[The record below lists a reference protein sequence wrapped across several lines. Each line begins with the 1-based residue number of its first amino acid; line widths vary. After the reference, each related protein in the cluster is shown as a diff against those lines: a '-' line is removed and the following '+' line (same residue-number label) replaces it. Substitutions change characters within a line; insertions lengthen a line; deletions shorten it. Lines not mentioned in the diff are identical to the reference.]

1 MSIVEK
7 AIGRVPS
14 GKARLRP
21 SDPRSKPADQSPDEP
36 VASPDI
42 SVEQLT
48 ASGMYVLEND
58 TIAAKEF
65 RFLKRPL
72 MARVFGV
79 SGAQAPA
86 GRVVMVTSDLPQ
98 VGKSFIALNL
108 AASIAQEQLTSVVLV
123 DADPLR
129 RTLSS
134 SLGISDQPGV
144 LDVLSDH
151 GLQAEEVLLQTGL
164 PGLSI
169 FPAGSP
175 RPDSTELLASRRADD
190 VLGMLQGL
198 DTVVILDAPP
208 LLPTSEARA
217 AIEKV
222 SHALVVVEAGR
233 STTAELDTMLK
244 MLEGSK
250 ASVSLVL
257 NKAPRSSRAPQ
268 LYRYEY

>member
-14 GKARLRP
+14 GKARLRT
-21 SDPRSKPADQSPDEP
+21 ADRESGIPIQPEKIG
-36 VASPDI
+36 VPDI
-42 SVEQLT
+42 TIEELT
-48 ASGMYVLEND
+48 ASGMYVLD
-58 TIAAKEF
+58 DDAVTAKEF

-79 SGAQAPA
+79 TGAKSPA
-86 GRVVMVTSDLPQ
+86 GHVLMITSDLPQ
-98 VGKSFIALNL
+98 VGKSFMSLNL
-108 AASIAQEQLTSVVLV
+108 AASIAQEQLTNVVLV

-134 SLGISDQPGV
+134 KLGISDRLGV

-151 GLQAEEVLLQTGL
+151 SLRAEDVLLNTGL
-164 PGLSI
+164 PGLKI

-190 VLGMLQGL
+190 VLGMLQSM
-198 DTVVILDAPP
+198 DTMVILDAPP

-233 STTAELDTMLK
+233 STTSELDTMLK

-250 ASVSLVL
+250 AAVSLVL

-268 LYRYEY
+268 LYTYEY

>member
-1 MSIVEK
+1 
-7 AIGRVPS
+7 
-14 GKARLRP
+14 
-21 SDPRSKPADQSPDEP
+21 
-36 VASPDI
+36 
-42 SVEQLT
+42 
-48 ASGMYVLEND
+48 MYVLDDDEI
-58 TIAAKEF
+58 TAKEF

-72 MARVFGV
+72 MARVFGLTG
-79 SGAQAPA
+79 SNSPA
-86 GRVVMVTSDLPQ
+86 GRVLMVTSDLPQ
-98 VGKSFIALNL
+98 VGKSFMSLNL
-108 AASIAQEQLTSVVLV
+108 AASIAKEQLTNVVLV

-129 RTLSS
+129 RTLSIK
-134 SLGISDQPGV
+134 LGIGDSPGV
-144 LDVLSDH
+144 MDVLSDH
-151 GLQAEEVLLQTGL
+151 SLRAEDVLLGTGL
-164 PGLSI
+164 PGLKI

-198 DTVVILDAPP
+198 DTMVILDAPP

-233 STTAELDTMLK
+233 STTSELDTMLK

>member
-7 AIGRVPS
+7 AIGRVPV

-21 SDPRSKPADQSPDEP
+21 SDREAAGQLKPEE
-36 VASPDI
+36 ASEPDI
-42 SVEQLT
+42 PLEALT
-48 ASGMYVLEND
+48 ASGMYVLD
-58 TIAAKEF
+58 DDDITAKEF

-72 MARVFGV
+72 MARVFGLT
-79 SGAQAPA
+79 GANSPA
-86 GRVVMVTSDLPQ
+86 GRVLMVTSDLPQ
-98 VGKSFIALNL
+98 VGKSFMSLNL
-108 AASIAQEQLTSVVLV
+108 AASIAKEQLTNVVLV

-129 RTLSS
+129 RTLSIK
-134 SLGISDQPGV
+134 LGIGDRPGV

-151 GLQAEEVLLQTGL
+151 SLRAEDLLLQTGL
-164 PGLSI
+164 PGLRI

-190 VLGMLQGL
+190 VLGVLQSL
-198 DTVVILDAPP
+198 DTLVILDAPP

-233 STTAELDTMLK
+233 STTSELDTMLK

>member
-7 AIGRVPS
+7 AIGRVPPA
-14 GKARLRP
+14 GKGRLRP
-21 SDPRSKPADQSPDEP
+21 ADRETGVQVKPEHTEL
-36 VASPDI
+36 PDI
-42 SVEQLT
+42 SVEDLT
-48 ASGMYVLEND
+48 ASGLYVIDND
-58 TIAAKEF
+58 EISAKEF

-72 MARVFGV
+72 MARVAGLT
-79 SGAQAPA
+79 GANSPA
-86 GRVVMVTSDLPQ
+86 GRVLMITSDLPQ
-98 VGKSFIALNL
+98 VGKSFMSLNL
-108 AASIAQEQLTSVVLV
+108 AASIAKEQLTHVVLV

-129 RTLSS
+129 RTLSIK
-134 SLGISDQPGV
+134 LGIADRPGV
-144 LDVLSDH
+144 MDVLSDH
-151 GLQAEEVLLQTGL
+151 SLRAEDVLLTTGL
-164 PGLSI
+164 PGLTV

-175 RPDSTELLASRRADD
+175 RPDATELLASRRADD
-190 VLGMLQGL
+190 VLGILQSP
-198 DTVVILDAPP
+198 DTIVILDAPP

-233 STTAELDTMLK
+233 STTGELDTMLK